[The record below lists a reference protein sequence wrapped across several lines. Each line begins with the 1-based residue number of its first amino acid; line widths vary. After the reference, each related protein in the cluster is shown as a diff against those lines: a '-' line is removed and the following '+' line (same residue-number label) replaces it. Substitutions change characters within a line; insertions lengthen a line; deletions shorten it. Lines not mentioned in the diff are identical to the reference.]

1 MNPTQAALKRPP
13 SLADLSPLQQK
24 KLGSFQGNPLEQ
36 FTYIAHTLGDVADI
50 SNPEWQAYLLS
61 HPEHIEFVHVQTG
74 RIFDKGYNEPA
85 TQALLGNGLVT
96 SERDFWLR
104 QRRMIQ
110 PAFHR
115 ERIAGYGKVMVEYAE
130 RWVAAWQDGETRDV
144 HADMMAVT
152 LEIILKSLFDT
163 EVGQETE
170 SFGHAM
176 DQALGGMAGMF
187 SGDPTAQDRFGQA
200 VGEINNFTARV
211 IAERRKNPV
220 DHGDLLSMLLAA
232 QDEEGTGMSDEQLLD
247 ECKTLIMAGH
257 ETTSNTLSWAFYLL
271 SRHPEVEAKLHAE
284 LDRVLGGRTP
294 GMEDLRALEYTK
306 LVIKETMRLLPA
318 VWGVGRRAAQ
328 DSEIGGYFV
337 PAGTDLQMSQWVV
350 HRDPRWYENPLEF
363 RPERWADG
371 LEKRIPKYAYFP
383 FGGGPRMCIG
393 NNFALMEA
401 PLILATV
408 AQKYRLRVLE
418 EPVLEPSI
426 TLRPKHG
433 LKVRLE
439 RARRKAQKL

>member
-1 MNPTQAALKRPP
+1 MNPTGEPLQRPP
-13 SLADLSPLQQK
+13 SLASLSPEQQRE
-24 KLGSFQGNPLEQ
+24 LGTLQGNPLEQ
-36 FTYIAHTLGDVADI
+36 FTYIARRLGDVADL
-50 SNPEWQAYLLS
+50 SNEHWQAYLLS
-61 HPEHIEFVHVQTG
+61 HPEHIEFVHLQTG
-74 RIFDKGYNEPA
+74 RLFDKGYSEPA

-96 SERDFWLR
+96 SEREFWLR

-115 ERIAGYGKVMVEYAE
+115 ERIAGYGRIMAEYALRTVAGWQEGEE
-130 RWVAAWQDGETRDV
+130 RDI
-144 HADMMAVT
+144 HADLMRMT

-163 EVGQETE
+163 AVGEQSEAF
-170 SFGHAM
+170 SHAM
-176 DQALGGMAGMF
+176 DRALGGMAGML
-187 SGDPTAQDRFGQA
+187 SGAPDAQNQFGQA
-200 VGEINNFTARV
+200 VEEINRFTARV
-211 IAERRKNPV
+211 IVERRRNPV

-232 QDEEGTGMSDEQLLD
+232 QDEAGAGMSDAQLLD

-257 ETTSNTLSWAFYLL
+257 ETTSNTLSWVFYLV
-271 SRHPEVEAKLHAE
+271 SQYPEVEAKLHAE
-284 LDRVLGGRTP
+284 LERVLGGRTP
-294 GMEDLRALEYTK
+294 TVEDLRALEYTN
-306 LVIKETMRLLPA
+306 LVVKETLRLLPA

-328 DSEIGGYFV
+328 DTEIGGYFV

-350 HRDPRWYENPLEF
+350 HRDPRWYDTPLEF

-418 EPVLEPSI
+418 EPILEPSI

-433 LKVRLE
+433 LRVRLE
-439 RARRKAQKL
+439 ARR

>member
-1 MNPTQAALKRPP
+1 MNPTREPLKRPP
-13 SLADLSPLQQK
+13 SLASLSPEQQRE
-24 KLGSFQGNPLEQ
+24 LGAFQGNPLEQ
-36 FTYIAHTLGDVADI
+36 FTYIARRLGDVADL
-50 SNPEWQAYLLS
+50 SNEHWQAYLLS
-61 HPEHIEFVHVQTG
+61 HPEHIEFVHVHTG
-74 RIFDKGYNEPA
+74 RLFDKGYSEPA

-96 SERDFWLR
+96 SEREFWLR

-115 ERIAGYGKVMVEYAE
+115 ERIAGYGQIMTEYALRLVAGWQEGEE
-130 RWVAAWQDGETRDV
+130 RDI
-144 HADMMAVT
+144 HADLMRVT

-163 EVGQETE
+163 AVGEQ
-170 SFGHAM
+170 SKAFGHAM

-187 SGDPTAQDRFGQA
+187 TGDESAQTQFGQA
-200 VGEINNFTARV
+200 VEEINQFTARV
-211 IAERRKNPV
+211 ISERRRNPV
-220 DHGDLLSMLLAA
+220 DRGDLLSMLLAA
-232 QDEEGTGMSDEQLLD
+232 QDEAGAGMSDAQLLD

-271 SRHPEVEAKLHAE
+271 SQYPEVEAKLHKE
-284 LDRVLGGRTP
+284 LDRRLGGRTP
-294 GMEDLRALEYTK
+294 TVEDLRALEYTN
-306 LVIKETMRLLPA
+306 LVVKETLRLLPA

-328 DSEIGGYFV
+328 DTEIGGYFV

-350 HRDPRWYENPLEF
+350 HRDPRWYDTPLEF
-363 RPERWADG
+363 RPERWNDG

-433 LKVRLE
+433 LRVRLE
-439 RARRKAQKL
+439 ARR

>member
-1 MNPTQAALKRPP
+1 MNPTQSRLPTPP
-13 SLADLSPLQQK
+13 SLKNLPPEQQREIAMVQNNV
-24 KLGSFQGNPLEQ
+24 LAL
-36 FTYIAHTLGDVADI
+36 FTHIAHRYGDVVDI
-50 SNPEWQAYLLS
+50 SNENWQAYLLS
-61 HPEHIEFVHVQTG
+61 NPEHIEFVHVQTG

-96 SERDFWLR
+96 SEREFWLR

-115 ERIAGYGKVMVEYAE
+115 ERIALYGKVMADYAL
-130 RWVAAWQDGETRDV
+130 RMVGIWRDGETRDL
-144 HADMMAVT
+144 HADLMAVT

-163 EVGQETE
+163 EVGQETQR
-170 SFGHAM
+170 FGHSM
-176 DQALGGMAGMF
+176 DGALGGMAGMF
-187 SGDPTAQDRFGQA
+187 GGNPDAQNQFRQA
-200 VGEINNFTARV
+200 VGEINAFTARV
-211 IAERRKNPV
+211 IAERRQNPV

-232 QDEEGTGMSDEQLLD
+232 QDEEGVGMSDAQLLD

-271 SRHPEVEAKLHAE
+271 SQHPEVETKLHAE
-284 LDRVLGGRTP
+284 LDRVLGRRTP
-294 GMEDLRALEYTK
+294 AMDDWRALEYTN
-306 LVIKETMRLLPA
+306 LVVKETMRLMPA
-318 VWGVGRRAAQ
+318 VWSVGRKAAQ
-328 DSEIGGYFV
+328 DTEIGGYFV
-337 PAGTDLQMSQWVV
+337 PAGTDLQMSQWVT
-350 HRDPRWYENPLEF
+350 HRDPRWFENPEEF

-371 LEKRIPKYAYFP
+371 LEKRLPKYAYFP
-383 FGGGPRMCIG
+383 FGGGPRICIG

-433 LKVRLE
+433 LKVQLE
-439 RARRKAQKL
+439 QRR